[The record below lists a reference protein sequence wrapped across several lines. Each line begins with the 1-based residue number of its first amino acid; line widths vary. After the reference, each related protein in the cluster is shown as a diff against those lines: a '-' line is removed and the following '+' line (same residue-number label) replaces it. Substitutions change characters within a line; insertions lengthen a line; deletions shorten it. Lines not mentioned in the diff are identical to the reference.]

1 MAPFAVCDL
10 GKAKSGPNDLGN
22 VFMTTYIH
30 TPGHQAASRGH
41 TVLRRLGQSRH
52 LQCPSLGVLSPL
64 RGRGREGE
72 RKREGTGW
80 ESRGREKR
88 RVAEKREER
97 RGRGEKGGE
106 REEVNSGGGRNYLV
120 MWSKVFDGK
129 K

>member
-1 MAPFAVCDL
+1 MIPFAVCDL

-72 RKREGTGW
+72 RKREGAGW
-80 ESRGREKR
+80 ESREREKR
-88 RVAEKREER
+88 RVAEKREES
-97 RGRGEKGGE
+97 RGRGE
-106 REEVNSGGGRNYLV
+106 R
-120 MWSKVFDGK
+120 GK
-129 K
+129 R